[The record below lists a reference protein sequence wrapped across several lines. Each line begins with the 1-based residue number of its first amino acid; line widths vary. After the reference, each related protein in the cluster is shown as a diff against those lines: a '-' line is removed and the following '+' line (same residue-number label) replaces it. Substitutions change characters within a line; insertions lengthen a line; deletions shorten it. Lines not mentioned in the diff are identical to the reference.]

1 MAFLS
6 SITGPAVK
14 QIPAT
19 RNIPQS
25 MIVGAGAYR
34 AARFLDGL
42 IGNRVQSVGIPLPFI
57 GSLSLLDL
65 FMVATF
71 KAAMKRNSNVA
82 AAFAGD
88 RILNL
93 GQSLAQIA
101 GLGGV
106 AGSASNKNSPTST
119 SGPSGGGF

>member
-42 IGNRVQSVGIPLPFI
+42 IGNRVQSIGIPLPFI

-82 AAFAGD
+82 AAVAGD
-88 RILNL
+88 RLLNL
-93 GQSLAQIA
+93 GQSLSQITGITA
-101 GLGGV
+101 MQ
-106 AGSASNKNSPTST
+106 SSNKNSPTST

>member
-42 IGNRVQSVGIPLPFI
+42 IGNRVQSIGIPLPFI

-82 AAFAGD
+82 AAVAGD
-88 RILNL
+88 RLLNL
-93 GQSLAQIA
+93 GQSLSQITGIA
-101 GLGGV
+101 
-106 AGSASNKNSPTST
+106 AMQSSNKNSPTST